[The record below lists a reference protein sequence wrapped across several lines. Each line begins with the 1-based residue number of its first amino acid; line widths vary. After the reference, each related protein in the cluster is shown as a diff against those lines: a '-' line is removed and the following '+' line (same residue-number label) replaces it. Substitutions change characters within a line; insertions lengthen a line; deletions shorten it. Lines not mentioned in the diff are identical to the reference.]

1 MSVNLKLNGVS
12 SLQCLL
18 YTSFIIKKRYR
29 VDAIAQKMGIS
40 KDLLYRYI
48 RGNKQFP
55 SDRLSDL
62 TNATE
67 DFDYIDFMFSE
78 CGLTAIPRIK
88 DKSTLKMF
96 TQMVKLMQSAIETSG
111 KEE

>member
-1 MSVNLKLNGVS
+1 MSVNLKISGISGFN
-12 SLQCLL
+12 CLM
-18 YTSFIIKKRYR
+18 YTNFIIRKKYS
-29 VDAIAQKMGIS
+29 VETVAEKMGIS
-40 KDLLYRYI
+40 KDSLYRWI
-48 RGNKQFP
+48 RGNRLFP
-55 SDRLSDL
+55 ADRLSDL

-67 DFDYIDFMFSE
+67 DFDYIDFILSE

-96 TQMVKLMQSAIETSG
+96 TQMVKLMQSAIESSG

>member
-1 MSVNLKLNGVS
+1 MSVNLKLNGIS

-18 YTSFIIKKRYR
+18 YTSFVIKKRYR
-29 VDAIAQKMGIS
+29 VDTIAQKMGIS

-55 SDRLSDL
+55 ADRLSDL

-67 DFDYIDFMFSE
+67 DYDYLDFILSE

-96 TQMVKLMQSAIETSG
+96 TQMVKLMQSAIESSG
-111 KEE
+111 KDE